1 MSRQLQA
8 RDNGKVPRYELEKRL
23 NTTELSFQ
31 RQLQAR
37 DVEIQA
43 LKLRVSDLERTLQG
57 ARA

>member
-23 NTTELSFQ
+23 NTMELSFQ

-37 DVEIQA
+37 DREIQA
-43 LKLRVSDLERTLQG
+43 LKLRVSDLEKG
-57 ARA
+57 AGA